1 MSSSVSQINY
11 WIPELSKDRNSN
23 ADQAGSGAAYLS
35 YKVFLGLSVLGGFLA
50 LDHLYLRSPLT
61 FLSKIII
68 NIMFFG
74 VWWLYDAC
82 QAVFNTDTVKV
93 FGLGIP
99 AWGPTGIG
107 AGVLVKDVADKKH
120 MAFFT
125 YGIAL
130 MFGGLLGAD
139 SFLVGDKQSGF
150 IRLISTL
157 TIIFSFVSIF
167 WWFYNL
173 FYFFFDTKSVI
184 DQYPE
189 YFGAPSSGGVFSYFG
204 RYLTNMFPFLKPF
217 FGIFETIKN
226 TISGIFGNTL
236 GTVGEIASK
245 SIDVVDK
252 TRQSAEEVAKAA
264 TTAFSVAPWAASFPH
279 EITPSSVKESL
290 LQKGGVVEGES
301 SSPLTYFF
309 VATIGIIA
317 VSGFVLT
324 YLRSRK
330 NAVPPLQD
338 DAPPEPRVLRKSDQ
352 EKPTRS
358 P

>member
-11 WIPELSKDRNSN
+11 WIPELSKGNASN
-23 ADQAGSGAAYLS
+23 ADEAGSGAAYLS
-35 YKVFLGLSVLGGFLA
+35 YKVFLALSVLGGFLA

-68 NIMFFG
+68 NLMFFG

-130 MFGGLLGAD
+130 IFGGLLGVD
-139 SFLVGDKQSGF
+139 SFLVGDQQSGF

-157 TIIFSFVSIF
+157 TIIFSFISIF
-167 WWFYNL
+167 WWFYNM
-173 FYFFFDTKSVI
+173 FYFFFDTKSVTN
-184 DQYPE
+184 QYPE

-217 FGIFETIKN
+217 FSTFGVIKN
-226 TISGIFGNTL
+226 TVSATVGTAL
-236 GTVGEIASK
+236 GSVGEIASK
-245 SIDVVDK
+245 GIDVVDK

-264 TTAFSVAPWAASFPH
+264 TTAFAVAPWAASFPR
-279 EITPSSVKESL
+279 EITSSSVKEVL
-290 LQKGGVVEGES
+290 TQKGGVVDGES
-301 SSPLTYFF
+301 SSVLTYVF
-309 VATIGIIA
+309 VTTIGIIA

-330 NAVPPLQD
+330 NANPPLQD
-338 DAPPEPRVLRKSDQ
+338 DAPPEPRVLRKPDQ
-352 EKPTRS
+352 EKPIRS
-358 P
+358 T